1 MSTEFG
7 IDAFIDAV
15 NNKEYNDAE
24 KAFADLMADK
34 VSQALE
40 AGKMNVAQD
49 VYDGVTGSH
58 DVEDL
63 EAALEEFDDV
73 EDVEDDEED
82 DE

>member
-40 AGKMNVAQD
+40 AEKMNVAQD

-58 DVEDL
+58 DGENL

>member
-40 AGKMNVAQD
+40 AEKMNVAQD

-58 DVEDL
+58 DVENL

-73 EDVEDDEED
+73 EDDEED

>member
-40 AGKMNVAQD
+40 AEKMNVAQD
-49 VYDGVTGSH
+49 VYDGVAGSH
-58 DVEDL
+58 SVEDL

-73 EDVEDDEED
+73 EDDEED

>member
-40 AGKMNVAQD
+40 AEKMNVAQD

-58 DVEDL
+58 DVENL

-73 EDVEDDEED
+73 EDDEDDE
-82 DE
+82 

>member
-40 AGKMNVAQD
+40 AEKMNVAQD

-58 DVEDL
+58 DVENL

-73 EDVEDDEED
+73 DDEED